1 MINSEIWACPGPDGG
16 ILVGPVMNE
25 ETLVVAELDLTR
37 IAEESL
43 ALDVTGHY
51 SRPDIFQLTVN
62 GTNPYKSS

>member
-1 MINSEIWACPGPDGG
+1 MRICPRAGPDGK

-25 ETLVVAELDLTR
+25 ETLVMAELDFTR

-62 GTNPYKSS
+62 GKNPLKPS